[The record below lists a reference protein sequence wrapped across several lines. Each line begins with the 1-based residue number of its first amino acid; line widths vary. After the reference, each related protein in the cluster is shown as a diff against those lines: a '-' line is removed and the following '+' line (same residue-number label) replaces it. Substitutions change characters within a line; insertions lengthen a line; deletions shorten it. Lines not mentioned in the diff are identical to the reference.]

1 MKKEL
6 RLKKGEPLH
15 KWLDRIAEYWNF
27 GEELREMLG
36 EVSKTSYIHGSKDAQ
51 DVLIKNREK

>member
-15 KWLDRIAEYWNF
+15 KWLDRIDEYWNF

-51 DVLIKNREK
+51 DVLIKNRVK

>member
-6 RLKKGEPLH
+6 KIKKDEPLH

-27 GEELREMLG
+27 GTELREMLG
-36 EVSKTSYIHGSKDAQ
+36 EISKESYIQGSNDA
-51 DVLIKNREK
+51 IKTQSIG

>member
-1 MKKEL
+1 MKKHL

-27 GEELREMLG
+27 GKELREMLG
-36 EVSKTSYIHGSKDAQ
+36 EVSKTSYIHGSNDAQ
-51 DVLIKNREK
+51 KVILNR